1 MEYDAFLPRQTDQPG
16 QQHHKQHQQQ
26 RQGYGGYGS
35 DDGYEQHSHMLEGGM
50 LSDDQ
55 TFAMLHHHGSV
66 PSSPTSA
73 SLQYHSSPLMTHPH
87 PTPHSPYQAP
97 LEGHPGYSRAISPSL
112 HLAPVD
118 PYRSAYSQQQLYQYQ
133 QQHLQQQQ
141 PYSPYQTHLASHG
154 SSPIMPYDDLSSSYD
169 SRYSGSQSN
178 QFPMY
183 PLSPQTSSQA
193 LTAAYHHQQQLQKV
207 RRDSSIDLAGVAGRP
222 HSQQSM
228 SLLTPQPMRPGSG
241 SKTTSSST
249 ASRRL
254 QSEEEEEEENAEIL
268 QKASQSGTRSGMTLA
283 SSRSTGKN
291 SKKFKRGGAQEQKSE
306 IDDDDDEEEGQEKGA
321 NRQRDGKRCWCCSR
335 RMCVYMSFL
344 FVLCLSVA
352 LFFVL
357 PRSPAISFVAVV
369 PDGDPVF
376 SRGRIQESFTLQMR
390 VDSSE
395 NYLPIKLSSVDMT
408 VWWKMDGTKIG
419 TNEGFPSSVT
429 IRPKVVQTISMP
441 MAFDYQ
447 SLRID
452 TSTDGV
458 LQALIKACT
467 PLPAGS
473 TATPDQLNLTFGG
486 KMKVWGLS
494 WAWKPEFS
502 FNVGTACPSN
512 AKNQEVAPMAPP
524 PPPATPTGATP
535 STGTGSLSATSS
547 GAHATTSSGGNSVT
561 TATPSARS

>member
-1 MEYDAFLPRQTDQPG
+1 M
-16 QQHHKQHQQQ
+16 
-26 RQGYGGYGS
+26 
-35 DDGYEQHSHMLEGGM
+35 
-50 LSDDQ
+50 
-55 TFAMLHHHGSV
+55 
-66 PSSPTSA
+66 
-73 SLQYHSSPLMTHPH
+73 
-87 PTPHSPYQAP
+87 
-97 LEGHPGYSRAISPSL
+97 
-112 HLAPVD
+112 APVD

-133 QQHLQQQQ
+133 QQNLQQQQ
-141 PYSPYQTHLASHG
+141 PYSSYQTHLASHG
-154 SSPIMPYDDLSSSYD
+154 SSPMMPYDDLSSSYD

-183 PLSPQTSSQA
+183 PLSPQNSSQV
-193 LTAAYHHQQQLQKV
+193 LTAAYHHQQQLHQA

-228 SLLTPQPMRPGSG
+228 TLLTPQPMRSGSG

-268 QKASQSGTRSGMTLA
+268 QKVSQSGTRSGMTLA
-283 SSRSTGKN
+283 SSRSTGQN
-291 SKKFKRGGAQEQKSE
+291 SKRFTRGTNEPKSD
-306 IDDDDDEEEGQEKGA
+306 IDDDDDEEGQEKGA

-335 RMCVYMSFL
+335 RLCVYMSFL
-344 FVLCLSVA
+344 FLLCLSVA

-357 PRSPAISFVAVV
+357 PRSPSISFVAVV

-395 NYLPIKLSSVDMT
+395 NYLPIKLTSVDMT
-408 VWWKMDGTKIG
+408 VWWKMDMTKLG

-429 IRPKVVQTISMP
+429 IRPKVVQTISLP

-467 PLPAGS
+467 PLPPGS
-473 TATPDQLNLTFGG
+473 TTPPDTLNLTFGG

-494 WAWKPEFS
+494 WVWKPEFS

-512 AKNQEVAPMAPP
+512 AKGQETAPAALPP
-524 PPPATPTGATP
+524 PTTPTRTST
-535 STGTGSLSATSS
+535 STGTGSLSATPSS
-547 GAHATTSSGGNSVT
+547 AHATASSGGNSAAT
-561 TATPSARS
+561 PTPSARS